1 VHSHLSESKAEIAW
15 VKELHPEAET
25 YADVYKDHGL
35 LHERSYMAHC
45 VHCGRLE
52 ESR

>member
-1 VHSHLSESKAEIAW
+1 MSESKAEIAW